1 MDIGEARGGGGEYLA
16 KRGAELWKNIC
27 VCSETCALPQKPPV
41 RCKLPKIT
49 FTSWLPSRNVTVHAH
64 KTWCQ
69 LALVKPDLL
78 REMLLPY
85 FRRARSS
92 SLDLDMK
99 IIAVSESSCSHS
111 RLCRSDESILNVEF
125 SVRRLKLL
133 KKKEKE
139 KEGEEK
145 EERGRTVFASDFIT
159 IGGKY
164 CLGLGSWAQEP
175 RFVKGKLFLRK
186 SVETSSKCLARS
198 AFRPKIINSSSSTK
212 RPVEV

>member
-1 MDIGEARGGGGEYLA
+1 MDIGEARGGGGGEYLA

-27 VCSETCALPQKPPV
+27 ICSEASALPQKPPV

-49 FTSWLPSRNVTVHAH
+49 FTSWLPSRSVTVHAH

-92 SLDLDMK
+92 YLDLDMK
-99 IIAVSESSCSHS
+99 IIAVTESSCAHS
-111 RLCRSDESILNVEF
+111 RLCRSDESILSVEF

-133 KKKEKE
+133 KKKITEL
-139 KEGEEK
+139 GEE
-145 EERGRTVFASDFIT
+145 EEGLGRTIFASDFIT

-164 CLGLGSWAQEP
+164 CLGLGYWAQEP
-175 RFVKGKLFLRK
+175 KFVKGKLFLRK
-186 SVETSSKCLARS
+186 SVEASSKRLACT
-198 AFRPKIINSSSSTK
+198 FRPGKVIDSSSSAK
-212 RPVEV
+212 RSVE